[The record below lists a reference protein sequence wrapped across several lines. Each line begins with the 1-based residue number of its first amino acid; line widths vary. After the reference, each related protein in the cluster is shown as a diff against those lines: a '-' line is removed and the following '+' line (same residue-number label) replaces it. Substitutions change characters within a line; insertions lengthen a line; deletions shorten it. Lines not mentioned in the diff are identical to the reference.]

1 MNNKMQ
7 FNWVRWLL
15 ISILVSSII
24 CLIIV
29 YLKGYIPEFHSAM
42 SMPFAIIV
50 GLTTIAV
57 AIYEKM

>member
-15 ISILVSSII
+15 IGILVSSIM

-29 YLKGYIPEFHSAM
+29 YLKGYIPEFHSVK
-42 SMPFAIIV
+42 SMPLAIIV

-57 AIYEKM
+57 AIYEKK